1 MSLLGKYRKE
11 EERREVE
18 DKDSVRTRKTTT
30 QKRSAQTKTKSP
42 DSIPNKERRSPI
54 VSFSITTD
62 LRTCLQAI
70 RSTKAINLSMWVEHK
85 LREAIEKEFPDLAS
99 EYL

>member
-18 DKDSVRTRKTTT
+18 DKEPTRAKRTTSKKQSASVRT
-30 QKRSAQTKTKSP
+30 KSQ

-70 RSTKAINLSMWVEHK
+70 RNTKAINLSMWVEHK
-85 LREAIEKEFPDLAS
+85 LREAIKREFPDLAS

>member
-11 EERREVE
+11 GERRDVE
-18 DKDSVRTRKTTT
+18 DKGSAKVKKTTM
-30 QKRSAQTKTKSP
+30 QKRTSQQRAKTV
-42 DSIPNKERRSPI
+42 DSIPNRERRSPI

-85 LREAIEKEFPDLAS
+85 LREAIEKEFPDIAS